1 MIMGLRA
8 QIVLTT
14 TLLVCAGLLLS
25 SVFLLKVLEETL
37 RQERVD
43 RVVTLLRVVSWQGLT
58 ESAGRPPVDN
68 VLQRFSGE
76 MDLLEHGLFDSSL
89 QRRSG
94 RLSPGENAADLR
106 RALESGTMITR
117 IETPGGL
124 RALMPGA
131 TGGFF
136 DVILPLHGDQNGRS
150 VLSARFSLDGVAQR
164 VALARNAALL
174 LIAGFSVVLVAFGVY
189 LIDRSVIGPTRR
201 LMEATSAIAAGR
213 LSHQLDVQGPREIAQ
228 LTSSFNTMTEALVH
242 SRRQTEQTIE
252 SLHQANRELSETQG
266 HLARSQKMAAVGHLA
281 AGMAHEIG
289 NPLGAAMGYLGMI
302 KGESAGTQF
311 LDLVQYTQ
319 NELERIDKLVRDLL
333 DFARPG
339 EDASQAIFDPSAAAH
354 EAVTLLTHQGLFKGS
369 MRLVDEI
376 PEELPPV
383 RAQRHKLVQ
392 IFTNLLLN
400 ARDAC
405 SNAGTVAVKG
415 RVEASWIVF
424 EVEDDGPGMNE
435 EVAAQIFDPFFTTK
449 EPGKGRGLGLFF
461 CHKAVEQ
468 MGGRLDVV
476 SETGCGSRF
485 VLRLPV
491 HGEEGAA

>member
-1 MIMGLRA
+1 M
-8 QIVLTT
+8 
-14 TLLVCAGLLLS
+14 
-25 SVFLLKVLEETL
+25 FLLKVLEETL

-43 RVVTLLRVVSWQGLT
+43 RVVTLLRVVSWQGAT
-58 ESAGRPPVDN
+58 DRTDSPPVGS

-76 MDLLEHGLFDSSL
+76 LDLLEHGLFDSSL
-89 QRRSG
+89 QKRGG
-94 RLSPGENAADLR
+94 RLPLGENAADLR
-106 RALESGTMITR
+106 RVLESGTMVTR
-117 IETPGGL
+117 IETPRGL

-131 TGGFF
+131 TGAFF

-174 LIAGFSVVLVAFGVY
+174 LVAGFSVVLVAFGVY

-201 LMEATSAIAAGR
+201 LMEATSAIAEGH
-213 LSHQLDVQGPREIAQ
+213 LSHQLDVHGPREIAQ
-228 LTSSFNTMTEALVH
+228 LTSSFNTMTQALSH

-289 NPLGAAMGYLGMI
+289 NPLGAAMGYLGML
-302 KGESAGTQF
+302 KGESAGKPF
-311 LDLVQYTQ
+311 LNLVNYTH

-339 EDASQAIFDPSAAAH
+339 DAAQDAFDPGDAAR
-354 EAVTLLTHQGLFKGS
+354 EAVILLTHQGLFRGS
-369 MRLVDEI
+369 MRLVDET
-376 PEELPPV
+376 PDKLPPV

-392 IFTNLLLN
+392 VFTNLLLN

-405 SNAGTVAVKG
+405 NNEGTVMVRG
-415 RVEASWIVF
+415 RFEAPWIVF

-476 SETGCGSRF
+476 SEAGCGSRF
-485 VLRLPV
+485 VLRLPG
-491 HGEEGAA
+491 HEEEPA

>member
-25 SVFLLKVLEETL
+25 SVFLLEVLEETL

-43 RVVTLLRVVSWQGLT
+43 RVITLLRVVSWQG
-58 ESAGRPPVDN
+58 GRQPTSVPVDH

-76 MDLLEHGLFDSSL
+76 LDLLEHSVFDSSL
-89 QRRSG
+89 QKRSG
-94 RLSPGENAADLR
+94 RLPPGENAADLR
-106 RALESGTMITR
+106 RVLESGTMMTR
-117 IETPGGL
+117 IETPRGL

-136 DVILPLHGDQNGRS
+136 DVILPLHGDQNGGS

-164 VALARNAALL
+164 VALARNTALL

-201 LMEATSAIAAGR
+201 LMEATSAIAEGR
-213 LSHQLDVQGPREIAQ
+213 LSHELDVHGPREIAQ
-228 LTSSFNTMTEALVH
+228 LTSSFNTMTEALAH
-242 SRRQTEQTIE
+242 SRRQTEQTIA
-252 SLHQANRELSETQG
+252 SLHRANRELSETQG
-266 HLARSQKMAAVGHLA
+266 RLARSQKMAAVGHLA

-289 NPLGAAMGYLGMI
+289 NPLGAAMGYLGML
-302 KGESAGTQF
+302 KGESNGKEF
-311 LDLVQYTQ
+311 PDLIQYAQ

-339 EDASQAIFDPSAAAH
+339 DAAQDVFDPGDAAH
-354 EAVTLLTHQGLFKGS
+354 EAMTLLTHQGLFKGA
-369 MRLVDEI
+369 MRLADEI
-376 PEELPPV
+376 SQKLSPV

-392 IFTNLLLN
+392 VFTNLLLN

-405 SNAGTVAVKG
+405 GNAGTVAVRG
-415 RVEASWIVF
+415 RFEASWIVF
-424 EVEDDGPGMNE
+424 EVEDDGPGMNQ

-449 EPGKGRGLGLFF
+449 EPGRGRGLGLFF

-476 SETGCGSRF
+476 SETGRGSRF

-491 HGEEGAA
+491 HEEGTA

>member
-14 TLLVCAGLLLS
+14 ILLVCAGLLLS
-25 SVFLLKVLEETL
+25 SVFLLEVLEETL

-43 RVVTLLRVVSWQGLT
+43 RVITLLRVVSWQG
-58 ESAGRPPVDN
+58 GRQPTSVPVDH

-76 MDLLEHGLFDSSL
+76 LDLLEHSVFDSSL
-89 QRRSG
+89 QKRSG
-94 RLSPGENAADLR
+94 RLPPGENAADLR
-106 RALESGTMITR
+106 RVLESGTMVTR
-117 IETPGGL
+117 IETPRGL

-136 DVILPLHGDQNGRS
+136 DVILPLHGDQNGGS

-164 VALARNAALL
+164 VALARNTALL

-201 LMEATSAIAAGR
+201 LMEATSAIAEGR
-213 LSHQLDVQGPREIAQ
+213 LSHELDVHGPREIAQ
-228 LTSSFNTMTEALVH
+228 LTSSFNTMTEALAH
-242 SRRQTEQTIE
+242 SRRQTEQTIA
-252 SLHQANRELSETQG
+252 SLHRANRELSETQG
-266 HLARSQKMAAVGHLA
+266 RLARSQKMAAVGHLA

-289 NPLGAAMGYLGMI
+289 NPLGAAMGYLGML
-302 KGESAGTQF
+302 KGESNGKEF
-311 LDLVQYTQ
+311 PDLVQYAQ

-339 EDASQAIFDPSAAAH
+339 DAAQDVFDPGDAAH
-354 EAVTLLTHQGLFKGS
+354 EAMTLLTHQGLFKGA
-369 MRLVDEI
+369 MRLADEI
-376 PEELPPV
+376 PQKLSPV

-392 IFTNLLLN
+392 VFTNLLLN

-405 SNAGTVAVKG
+405 GNAGTVAVRG
-415 RVEASWIVF
+415 RFEASWIVF
-424 EVEDDGPGMNE
+424 EVEDDGPGMNQ

-449 EPGKGRGLGLFF
+449 EPGRGRGLGLFF

-476 SETGCGSRF
+476 SETGRGSRF

-491 HGEEGAA
+491 HEEGTA

>member
-25 SVFLLKVLEETL
+25 SVFLLEVLEETL

-43 RVVTLLRVVSWQGLT
+43 RVITLLRVVSWQG
-58 ESAGRPPVDN
+58 GRQPTSVPVDH

-76 MDLLEHGLFDSSL
+76 LDLLEHSVFDSSL
-89 QRRSG
+89 QKRSG
-94 RLSPGENAADLR
+94 RLPPGENAADLR
-106 RALESGTMITR
+106 RVLESGTMMTR
-117 IETPGGL
+117 IETPRGL

-136 DVILPLHGDQNGRS
+136 DVILPLHGDQNGGS

-164 VALARNAALL
+164 VALARNTALL

-201 LMEATSAIAAGR
+201 LMEATSAIAEGR
-213 LSHQLDVQGPREIAQ
+213 LSHELDVHGPREIAQ
-228 LTSSFNTMTEALVH
+228 LTSSFNTMTEALAH
-242 SRRQTEQTIE
+242 SRRQTEQTIA
-252 SLHQANRELSETQG
+252 SLHRANRELSETQG
-266 HLARSQKMAAVGHLA
+266 RLARSQKMAAVGHLA

-289 NPLGAAMGYLGMI
+289 NPLGAAMGYLGML
-302 KGESAGTQF
+302 KGESNGKEF
-311 LDLVQYTQ
+311 PDLIQYAQ

-339 EDASQAIFDPSAAAH
+339 DAAQDVFDPGDAAH
-354 EAVTLLTHQGLFKGS
+354 EAMTLLTHQGLFKGA
-369 MRLVDEI
+369 MRLADEI
-376 PEELPPV
+376 PQKLSPV

-392 IFTNLLLN
+392 VFTNLLLN

-405 SNAGTVAVKG
+405 GNAGTVAVRG
-415 RVEASWIVF
+415 RFEASWIVF
-424 EVEDDGPGMNE
+424 EVEDDGPGMNQ

-449 EPGKGRGLGLFF
+449 EPGRGRGLGLFF

-476 SETGCGSRF
+476 SETGRGSRF

-491 HGEEGAA
+491 HEEGTA

>member
-25 SVFLLKVLEETL
+25 SVFLLEVLEETL

-43 RVVTLLRVVSWQGLT
+43 RVITLLRVVSWQG
-58 ESAGRPPVDN
+58 GRQPTSVPVDH

-76 MDLLEHGLFDSSL
+76 LDLLEHSVFDSSL
-89 QRRSG
+89 QKRSG
-94 RLSPGENAADLR
+94 RLPPGENAADLR
-106 RALESGTMITR
+106 RVLESGTMMTR
-117 IETPGGL
+117 IETPRGL

-136 DVILPLHGDQNGRS
+136 DVILPLHGDQNGGS

-164 VALARNAALL
+164 VALARNTALL

-201 LMEATSAIAAGR
+201 LMEATSAIAEGR
-213 LSHQLDVQGPREIAQ
+213 LSHELDVHGPREIAQ
-228 LTSSFNTMTEALVH
+228 LTSSFNTMTEALAH
-242 SRRQTEQTIE
+242 SRRQTEQTIA
-252 SLHQANRELSETQG
+252 SLHRANRELSETQG
-266 HLARSQKMAAVGHLA
+266 RLARSQKMAAVGHLA

-289 NPLGAAMGYLGMI
+289 NPLGAAMGYLGML
-302 KGESAGTQF
+302 KGESNGKEF
-311 LDLVQYTQ
+311 PDLVQYAQ

-339 EDASQAIFDPSAAAH
+339 DAAQDVFDPGDAAH
-354 EAVTLLTHQGLFKGS
+354 EAMTLLTHQGLFRGA
-369 MRLVDEI
+369 MRLADEI
-376 PEELPPV
+376 PQKLSPV

-392 IFTNLLLN
+392 VFTNLLLN

-405 SNAGTVAVKG
+405 GNAGTVAVRG
-415 RVEASWIVF
+415 RFEASWIVF
-424 EVEDDGPGMNE
+424 EVEDDGPGMNQ

-449 EPGKGRGLGLFF
+449 EPGRGRGLGLFF

-476 SETGCGSRF
+476 SETGRGSRF

-491 HGEEGAA
+491 HEEGTA

>member
-25 SVFLLKVLEETL
+25 SVFLLEVLEETL

-43 RVVTLLRVVSWQGLT
+43 RVITLLRVVSWQG
-58 ESAGRPPVDN
+58 GRQPTSVPVDH

-76 MDLLEHGLFDSSL
+76 LDLLEHSVFDSSL
-89 QRRSG
+89 QKRSG
-94 RLSPGENAADLR
+94 RLPPGENAADLR
-106 RALESGTMITR
+106 RVLESGTMMTR
-117 IETPGGL
+117 IETPRGL

-136 DVILPLHGDQNGRS
+136 DVILPLHGDQNGGS

-164 VALARNAALL
+164 VALARNTALL

-201 LMEATSAIAAGR
+201 LMEATSAIAEGR
-213 LSHQLDVQGPREIAQ
+213 LSHELDVHGPREIAQ
-228 LTSSFNTMTEALVH
+228 LTSSFNTMTEALAH
-242 SRRQTEQTIE
+242 SRRQTEQTIA
-252 SLHQANRELSETQG
+252 SLHRANRELSETQG
-266 HLARSQKMAAVGHLA
+266 RLARSQKMAAVGHLA

-289 NPLGAAMGYLGMI
+289 NPLGAAMGYLGML
-302 KGESAGTQF
+302 KGESNGKEF
-311 LDLVQYTQ
+311 PDLVQYAQ

-339 EDASQAIFDPSAAAH
+339 DAAQDVFDPGDAAH
-354 EAVTLLTHQGLFKGS
+354 EAMTLLTHQGLFRGA
-369 MRLVDEI
+369 MRLADEI
-376 PEELPPV
+376 PQKLSPM

-392 IFTNLLLN
+392 VFTNLLLN

-405 SNAGTVAVKG
+405 GNAGTVAVRG
-415 RVEASWIVF
+415 RFEASWIVF
-424 EVEDDGPGMNE
+424 EVEDDGPGMNQ

-449 EPGKGRGLGLFF
+449 EPGRGRGLGLFF

-476 SETGCGSRF
+476 SETGRGSRF

-491 HGEEGAA
+491 HEEGTA

>member
-25 SVFLLKVLEETL
+25 SVFLLEVLEETL

-43 RVVTLLRVVSWQGLT
+43 RVITLLRVVSWQG
-58 ESAGRPPVDN
+58 GRQPTSVPVDH

-76 MDLLEHGLFDSSL
+76 LDLLEHSVFDSSL
-89 QRRSG
+89 QKRSG
-94 RLSPGENAADLR
+94 RLPPGENAADLR
-106 RALESGTMITR
+106 RVLESGTMMTR
-117 IETPGGL
+117 IETPRGL

-136 DVILPLHGDQNGRS
+136 DVILPLHGDQNGGS

-164 VALARNAALL
+164 VALARNTALL

-201 LMEATSAIAAGR
+201 LMEATSAIAEGR
-213 LSHQLDVQGPREIAQ
+213 LSHELDVHGPREIAQ
-228 LTSSFNTMTEALVH
+228 LTSSFNTMTEALAH
-242 SRRQTEQTIE
+242 SRRQTEQTIA
-252 SLHQANRELSETQG
+252 SLHRANRELSETQG
-266 HLARSQKMAAVGHLA
+266 RLARSQKMAAVGHLA

-289 NPLGAAMGYLGMI
+289 NPLGAAMGYLGML
-302 KGESAGTQF
+302 KGESNGKEF
-311 LDLVQYTQ
+311 PDLVQYAQ

-339 EDASQAIFDPSAAAH
+339 DAAQDVFDPGDAAH
-354 EAVTLLTHQGLFKGS
+354 EAMTLLTHQGLFKGA
-369 MRLVDEI
+369 MRLADEI
-376 PEELPPV
+376 PQKLSPM

-392 IFTNLLLN
+392 VFTNLLLN

-405 SNAGTVAVKG
+405 GNAGTVAVRG
-415 RVEASWIVF
+415 RFEASWIVF
-424 EVEDDGPGMNE
+424 EVEDDGPGMNQ

-449 EPGKGRGLGLFF
+449 EPGRGRGLGLFF

-476 SETGCGSRF
+476 SETGRGSRF

-491 HGEEGAA
+491 HEEGTA

>member
-25 SVFLLKVLEETL
+25 SVFLLEVLEETL

-43 RVVTLLRVVSWQGLT
+43 RVITLLRVVSWQG
-58 ESAGRPPVDN
+58 GRQPTSVPVDH

-76 MDLLEHGLFDSSL
+76 LDLLEHSVFDSSL
-89 QRRSG
+89 QKRSG
-94 RLSPGENAADLR
+94 RLPPGENAADLR
-106 RALESGTMITR
+106 RVLESGTMMTR
-117 IETPGGL
+117 IETPRGL

-136 DVILPLHGDQNGRS
+136 DVILPLHGDQNGGS

-164 VALARNAALL
+164 VALARNTALL

-201 LMEATSAIAAGR
+201 LMEATSAIAEGR
-213 LSHQLDVQGPREIAQ
+213 LSHELDVHGPREIAQ
-228 LTSSFNTMTEALVH
+228 LTSSFNTMTEALAH
-242 SRRQTEQTIE
+242 SRRQTEQTIA
-252 SLHQANRELSETQG
+252 SLHRANRELSETQG
-266 HLARSQKMAAVGHLA
+266 RLARSQKMAAVGHLA

-289 NPLGAAMGYLGMI
+289 NPLGAAMGYLGML
-302 KGESAGTQF
+302 KGESNGKEF
-311 LDLVQYTQ
+311 PDLVQYAQ

-339 EDASQAIFDPSAAAH
+339 DAAQDVFDPGDAAH
-354 EAVTLLTHQGLFKGS
+354 EAMTLLTHQGLFKGA
-369 MRLVDEI
+369 MRLADEI
-376 PEELPPV
+376 PQKLSPV

-392 IFTNLLLN
+392 VFTNLLLN

-405 SNAGTVAVKG
+405 GNAGTVAVRG
-415 RVEASWIVF
+415 RFEASWIVF
-424 EVEDDGPGMNE
+424 EVEDDGPGMNQ

-449 EPGKGRGLGLFF
+449 EPGRGRGLGLFF

-476 SETGCGSRF
+476 SETGRGSRF

-491 HGEEGAA
+491 HEEGTA

>member
-25 SVFLLKVLEETL
+25 SVFLLEVLEETL

-43 RVVTLLRVVSWQGLT
+43 RVITLLRMVSWQG
-58 ESAGRPPVDN
+58 GRQPTSVPVDH

-76 MDLLEHGLFDSSL
+76 LDLLEHSVFDSSL
-89 QRRSG
+89 QKRSG
-94 RLSPGENAADLR
+94 RLPPGENAADLR
-106 RALESGTMITR
+106 RVLESGTMMTR
-117 IETPGGL
+117 IETPRGL

-136 DVILPLHGDQNGRS
+136 DVILPLHGDQNGGS

-164 VALARNAALL
+164 VALARNTALL

-201 LMEATSAIAAGR
+201 LMEATSAIAEGR
-213 LSHQLDVQGPREIAQ
+213 LSHELDVHGPREIAQ
-228 LTSSFNTMTEALVH
+228 LTSSFNTMTEALAH
-242 SRRQTEQTIE
+242 SRRQTEQTIA
-252 SLHQANRELSETQG
+252 SLHRANRELSETQG
-266 HLARSQKMAAVGHLA
+266 RLARSQKMAAVGHLA

-289 NPLGAAMGYLGMI
+289 NPLGAAMGYLGML
-302 KGESAGTQF
+302 KGESNGKEF
-311 LDLVQYTQ
+311 PDLIQYAQ

-339 EDASQAIFDPSAAAH
+339 DAAQDVFDPGDAAH
-354 EAVTLLTHQGLFKGS
+354 EAMTLLTHQGLFRGA
-369 MRLVDEI
+369 MRLADEI
-376 PEELPPV
+376 PQKLSPV

-392 IFTNLLLN
+392 VFTNLLLN

-405 SNAGTVAVKG
+405 GNAGTVAVRG
-415 RVEASWIVF
+415 RFEASWIVF
-424 EVEDDGPGMNE
+424 EVEDDGPGMNQ

-449 EPGKGRGLGLFF
+449 EPGRGRGLGLFF

-476 SETGCGSRF
+476 SETGRGSRF

-491 HGEEGAA
+491 HEEGTA